1 MTTGGPAAAGRLSV
15 ATRFFRG
22 VRGRLLLLV
31 AIATV
36 PVLGIAG
43 GHAWV
48 NYDRA
53 LDTGRQEAIMLREAA
68 AARHGAGLDAMQEM
82 VTGLARREDLLDV
95 APEACDRALRNLL
108 ELFPDRYSNIW
119 LLDAEGRML
128 CGAVPVPRGQDF
140 SDQGYFQ
147 SALVE
152 RGYVLGEF
160 TVGTVSGR
168 GVLPAAAP
176 ILEPGGQIR
185 GVVAAA
191 AVLEYFVRANRNTAV
206 QQAHNVWLLDRR
218 GTAIPLTGGSDA
230 ELPDP
235 ALTASL
241 ANGEGQTVEGIAR
254 DGTPHV
260 WSVAVLE
267 ADLRLMIGISSE
279 AVRALAAASLR
290 DRALELSLFVLACL
304 AAIVFGAEI
313 AVARPLRVLAARV
326 RAWAPGQRFDPGTRA
341 NDPREVQELGAALAS
356 ASAVISE
363 RETALR
369 AALGQRDLLMAEI
382 HHRVKNNLQ
391 IVASLLSMQA
401 GRLSEPRAVAEF
413 GMARDRVQAL
423 ATLHRHLYLHQS
435 FERIALRPFLE
446 ELCRQLSDAMGT
458 QGEEIFHIEIDADD
472 IEIASD
478 QAISLALLVTEAVS
492 NAMRHAFPDG
502 EGGTISVA
510 LQREGDRAELRI
522 ADDGAGMAPTEEPPQ
537 GLGLRLINGFAQHL
551 GGEVEIRQN
560 HGTEIQVRFPLEH
573 RTADPAVSG

>member
-1 MTTGGPAAAGRLSV
+1 M
-15 ATRFFRG
+15 
-22 VRGRLLLLV
+22 
-31 AIATV
+31 

-53 LDTGRQEAIMLREAA
+53 LDAGRQEAIMLREAA
-68 AARHGAGLDAMQEM
+68 AARQGAGLDAMQELI
-82 VTGLARREDLLDV
+82 TGLARRVELLDA
-95 APEACDRALRNLL
+95 APEVCDRALRSVL

-119 LLDAEGRML
+119 LMDTEGRLL
-128 CGAVPVPRGQDF
+128 CSAIPGERGRSF
-140 SDQGYFQ
+140 RELSYFQ
-147 SALVE
+147 GAIAE
-152 RGYVLGEF
+152 RSYVLGEF
-160 TVGTVSGR
+160 MVGTFSGR

-176 ILEPGGQIR
+176 VIAPGGQVR
-185 GVVAAA
+185 GVMATA
-191 AVLEYFVRANRNTAV
+191 AVLEYFVRANRNTAM
-206 QQAHNVWLLDRR
+206 QQPHNVWLLDRR
-218 GTAIPLTGGSDA
+218 GTAIPLTGGSDS

-241 ANGEGQTVEGIAR
+241 ASGEGQTVEGIAR
-254 DGTPHV
+254 DGTAHV

-267 ADLRLMIGISSE
+267 AELRLMIGISSE
-279 AVRALAAASLR
+279 TVRALAAASLR
-290 DRALELSLFVLACL
+290 DRVLELSLFLLACL

-326 RAWAPGQRFDPGTRA
+326 RAWTPGQPFTPDTRI
-341 NDPREVQELGAALAS
+341 NDPREVLELGAALAA
-356 ASAVISE
+356 ASTVIAD
-363 RETALR
+363 REMALR

-458 QGEEIFHIEIDADD
+458 QGKEIFHIEIDADD
-472 IEIASD
+472 IEIGSD

-502 EGGTISVA
+502 EGGMISVT
-510 LQREGDRAELRI
+510 LQREGENAELRV
-522 ADDGAGMAPTEEPPQ
+522 ADNGAGMAPSEEPPQ
-537 GLGLRLINGFAQHL
+537 GLGLRLIHGFTQHL
-551 GGEVEIRQN
+551 GGEVEIRQES
-560 HGTEIQVRFPLEH
+560 GTEIRVRFPLEP
-573 RTADPAVSG
+573 RPADMVPPSRAMTG

>member
-1 MTTGGPAAAGRLSV
+1 VNAGGPAAAGRPTA

-53 LDTGRQEAIMLREAA
+53 LDAGRQEAIMLREAA
-68 AARHGAGLDAMQEM
+68 AARHGAGLDAMQEL
-82 VTGLARREDLLDV
+82 VTGLARRRDLLD
-95 APEACDRALRNLL
+95 ATPEECTRTLRGLL
-108 ELFPDRYSNIW
+108 DLFPDRYANVW
-119 LLDAEGRML
+119 LLDAEGRL
-128 CGAVPVPRGQDF
+128 RCSAGPVPAGQA
-140 SDQGYFQ
+140 SAGQGYFQ
-147 SALVE
+147 GAVAE
-152 RGYVLGEF
+152 RAYVLGEF
-160 TVGTVSGR
+160 MSGPSGR
-168 GVLPAAAP
+168 SVLPAAAP
-176 ILEPGGQIR
+176 VIGADGRVL
-185 GVVAAA
+185 GVVGA
-191 AVLEYFVRANRNTAV
+191 AVVLESFVRANRNAAV
-206 QQAHNVWLLDRR
+206 QQPHQVWLLDRG
-218 GTAIPLTGGSDA
+218 GTAIPLTGGSER

-235 ALTASL
+235 ALTESL
-241 ANGEGQTVEGIAR
+241 ATGEAQTIEGIAR
-254 DGTPHV
+254 DGTRHV

-267 ADLRLMIGISSE
+267 AELRLLVGISAE
-279 AVRALAAASLR
+279 AVRAFAAASLR
-290 DRALELSLFVLACL
+290 DRVMELSLFVLACL

-326 RAWAPGQRFDPGTRA
+326 RAWTPGQRFSAETGL
-341 NDPREVQELGAALAS
+341 NDPREVVELGAALAS
-356 ASAVISE
+356 ASAVIAD

-401 GRLSEPRAVAEF
+401 GRLQEPRAIAEF

-446 ELCRQLSDAMGT
+446 ELCRQLSDAMGR
-458 QGEEIFHIEIDADD
+458 QGEEIFHIEIEADD
-472 IEIASD
+472 IEIGSD

-502 EGGTISVA
+502 EGGNISVA
-510 LQREGDRAELRI
+510 LQRSGDHATLRI
-522 ADDGAGMAPTEEPPQ
+522 ADDGAGMTPAGEPPA
-537 GLGLRLINGFAQHL
+537 GLGLKLIHGFAQHL
-551 GGEVEIRQN
+551 GGEVQIRRDG
-560 HGTEIQVRFPLEH
+560 GTEIRVDFPLEH
-573 RTADPAVSG
+573 RMADPALPHR